1 MATIVASVDG
11 STDRTDRLEDTVDY
25 AALAGLLLKVSAE
38 RSYLTVEGLCGAFA
52 TATLSEF
59 PAIKSIQVTI
69 DKLSPVG
76 IDNVESCG
84 AQVVAHRV

>member
-1 MATIVASVDG
+1 MATISATVDG
-11 STDRTDRLEDTVDY
+11 SADRTDRLEDTVDY
-25 AALAGLLLKVSAE
+25 AALAGLLLEVSSE

-52 TATLSEF
+52 KATLAEF
-59 PAIKSIQVTI
+59 PAIKSIHVTI

-84 AQVVAHRV
+84 AQVVAQRV